1 MRPKD
6 GTLVHVCTACVMWR
20 TYKRSSYLHN
30 HLQVHYCIIMKY
42 VQRIRQHIYH
52 SGLAVL
58 ILYFNFFIPCL
69 AVLVWIHVIMWWKV
83 KNSTTRACMEGVV
96 WVYPTAVTK
105 EDIRRHRTKTKGWW
119 SKVSRRCGLPI
130 EGQD

>member
-1 MRPKD
+1 MAHSCMYAQ
-6 GTLVHVCTACVMWR
+6 HVLCGAHTKGAHTCI
-20 TYKRSSYLHN
+20 TICKYS
-30 HLQVHYCIIMKY
+30 YCIIMKY

-83 KNSTTRACMEGVV
+83 KNSTLTTRACMEGVV

-105 EDIRRHRTKTKGWW
+105 EGIRRHRTKTKGWR